1 MPFSYGA
8 VVRYRDAS
16 GVIKLRRQ
24 VSGMVYPG
32 PPATPT
38 NPEMG

>member
-1 MPFSYGA
+1 MPFSYGG
-8 VVRYRDAS
+8 VLCYHDAS

-32 PPATPT
+32 PPATST

>member
-1 MPFSYGA
+1 MPISYGG
-8 VVRYRDAS
+8 VLRYHDAS
-16 GVIKLRRQ
+16 GVIKSRRQ

-32 PPATPT
+32 PPDTPT